1 MKVIEIISGMIILY
15 KNNAFRQFIFL
26 IIHINFLYSIL
37 SKRIL
42 DNSDFIQCIK
52 TKTFEWI
59 LENCTYWKY
68 EVALNKENL
77 SSFKIIVKQTIAKI
91 LYSLEKLSATIT
103 FFDIENNELS
113 DLWKQFFMDDTIIN
127 INNLPEPKPSAYI
140 MPHLIIN
147 DLEFPFS
154 YYFMNQINYYKY
166 YYVDELDMLKQDP
179 ENINHNKELSE
190 KLVEDHLED
199 FKNNLISI
207 NPNFENLQKY
217 SKLYYNDFIRIILST
232 FITKRLISKEELDFI
247 LRQLIGDKIINDP
260 FLLHVYWWK
269 YMDNILI
276 QLKLVEAFPSIIKK
290 VQDDF
295 IVYGKFD
302 QYLFREA
309 INLILKN
316 ICDDKPWKHDMDII
330 LSLSYKIHNAKK
342 SSNLNLLLVCNGLLK
357 INSIPLEKVKE
368 IIYLGKSTIK
378 QEFITADIINLLF
391 NSLYGD
397 DDVIPIRSLI
407 TRSLKLIPL
416 ESEIQQILYKNIFLR
431 NPFKLI
437 GIIIEKIFTTEIQQ
451 NKQIFFTLM
460 INSEEAL
467 YLSIGLN
474 AIHNNI
480 LNSDTALLCCEII
493 QSIFNEFEFKELLTH
508 FKHLIKVFAKQEDLK
523 QEGLSLQQITLIAF
537 LKNFICKFWMDYIQE
552 DNSLSKSL
560 IEEINDCM
568 NINYFYM
575 RSLQSYFIYQRN
587 FFVDIKQFEMLEK
600 IFPCLENYIDND
612 LPKIWQ
618 PARKVNFKDF
628 YNFCNDNL
636 MQNLEKYPFLSL
648 YFKHYEK
655 IKLIKYLHPIIR
667 FVKILNFKF
676 EYSLTRK
683 TAQIMTFRE
692 FIEKESVDDNENINL
707 KSLFEEFAFGWNSVI
722 NYIIQYQS
730 KELPFNKPFMNLEL
744 PIIFGLIEQKDI
756 GIYLCA
762 ILDFLIKLHNE
773 FLDNVLAIPVGKSK
787 SLQFLECSSWNNS
800 VHKTYFIKSIKI
812 IHAQDNHFIDDE
824 WNDDILKYSQKDL
837 KMGEN
842 TNFIFDLQKI
852 EMKLAKK
859 LVFDK
864 VYFEMEDNGF
874 YLKNFSFKYEL
885 FYNSLRIL
893 FDIKNILSQEPIS
906 EDKKLLILAM
916 FQPSNPSFIL
926 KNSLNLSELLFFLN
940 IILCFIKELSIKNGD
955 ILIIDFVNQWL
966 KLARYDITYI
976 NIFNEFSLKHII
988 ALYELIE
995 EQVVNLIIHNI
1006 EDKFKVSLTEQMKDT
1021 INNCV
1026 NYFDQEISTQQLI
1039 SAESFALALKR
1050 FIYRFLLVESNIED
1064 LNLSIYFLDFT
1075 LDLWTS
1081 DVKQELVE
1089 RLFPTCLLVSH
1100 AYNSYIFIVNEIEVI
1115 YSFNSFLMII

>member
-15 KNNAFRQFIFL
+15 KNNAFRQFILL

-103 FFDIENNELS
+103 FFDI
-113 DLWKQFFMDDTIIN
+113 
-127 INNLPEPKPSAYI
+127 
-140 MPHLIIN
+140 
-147 DLEFPFS
+147 
-154 YYFMNQINYYKY
+154 
-166 YYVDELDMLKQDP
+166 
-179 ENINHNKELSE
+179 
-190 KLVEDHLED
+190 
-199 FKNNLISI
+199 KNNLISI

-247 LRQLIGDKIINDP
+247 LRQLIGDEIINDP

-276 QLKLVEAFPSIIKK
+276 QLKLVEAFPNIIKK

-460 INSEEAL
+460 INYEEAL

-480 LNSDTALLCCEII
+480 
-493 QSIFNEFEFKELLTH
+493 
-508 FKHLIKVFAKQEDLK
+508 
-523 QEGLSLQQITLIAF
+523 
-537 LKNFICKFWMDYIQE
+537 
-552 DNSLSKSL
+552 
-560 IEEINDCM
+560 
-568 NINYFYM
+568 
-575 RSLQSYFIYQRN
+575 
-587 FFVDIKQFEMLEK
+587 
-600 IFPCLENYIDND
+600 
-612 LPKIWQ
+612 
-618 PARKVNFKDF
+618 
-628 YNFCNDNL
+628 
-636 MQNLEKYPFLSL
+636 
-648 YFKHYEK
+648 
-655 IKLIKYLHPIIR
+655 
-667 FVKILNFKF
+667 
-676 EYSLTRK
+676 
-683 TAQIMTFRE
+683 
-692 FIEKESVDDNENINL
+692 
-707 KSLFEEFAFGWNSVI
+707 
-722 NYIIQYQS
+722 
-730 KELPFNKPFMNLEL
+730 
-744 PIIFGLIEQKDI
+744 
-756 GIYLCA
+756 
-762 ILDFLIKLHNE
+762 
-773 FLDNVLAIPVGKSK
+773 
-787 SLQFLECSSWNNS
+787 
-800 VHKTYFIKSIKI
+800 
-812 IHAQDNHFIDDE
+812 
-824 WNDDILKYSQKDL
+824 
-837 KMGEN
+837 
-842 TNFIFDLQKI
+842 
-852 EMKLAKK
+852 
-859 LVFDK
+859 
-864 VYFEMEDNGF
+864 
-874 YLKNFSFKYEL
+874 
-885 FYNSLRIL
+885 
-893 FDIKNILSQEPIS
+893 
-906 EDKKLLILAM
+906 
-916 FQPSNPSFIL
+916 
-926 KNSLNLSELLFFLN
+926 
-940 IILCFIKELSIKNGD
+940 
-955 ILIIDFVNQWL
+955 
-966 KLARYDITYI
+966 
-976 NIFNEFSLKHII
+976 
-988 ALYELIE
+988 
-995 EQVVNLIIHNI
+995 
-1006 EDKFKVSLTEQMKDT
+1006 
-1021 INNCV
+1021 
-1026 NYFDQEISTQQLI
+1026 
-1039 SAESFALALKR
+1039 
-1050 FIYRFLLVESNIED
+1050 
-1064 LNLSIYFLDFT
+1064 
-1075 LDLWTS
+1075 
-1081 DVKQELVE
+1081 
-1089 RLFPTCLLVSH
+1089 
-1100 AYNSYIFIVNEIEVI
+1100 
-1115 YSFNSFLMII
+1115 